1 MKRLTTF
8 VLGLAVLTGAI
19 AAVRLPATAA
29 VVSVH
34 NASGLCAYVTVS
46 TAWDTKSWRVVP
58 LDTGSPRFV
67 KNTIWWPFFLPPGD
81 PNMKVSAAVLSGPE
95 CSGRTIA
102 EVSEFRTGIVK
113 GGQYVAKIEKTAT
126 GGYHLVIYK

>member
-1 MKRLTTF
+1 MKRLPTF
-8 VLGLAVLTGAI
+8 VLGLAVLTGAV

-67 KNTIWWPFFLPPGD
+67 KNTIWWPFFLPAD

-102 EVSEFRTGIVK
+102 EVSEVRTGLVK
-113 GGQYVAKIEKTAT
+113 DGQYVAKIEKTAT
-126 GGYHLVIYK
+126 GYRLVIYK